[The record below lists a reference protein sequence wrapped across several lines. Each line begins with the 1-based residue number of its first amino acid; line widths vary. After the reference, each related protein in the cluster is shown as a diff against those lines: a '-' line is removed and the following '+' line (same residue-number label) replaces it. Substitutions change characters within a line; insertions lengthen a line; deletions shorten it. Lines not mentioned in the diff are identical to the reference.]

1 MNVFADLPPAK
12 RMATLGLI
20 LGIFLAALESTVVA
34 TAMPSVIRDLGGE
47 KLYALPF
54 AVYLLTSTVS
64 SPLWGRASDIVGRKK
79 LYLWGVAIFLLG
91 SGLSGAAQS
100 MVWLVAARALQ
111 GLGAG
116 AVQPLT
122 FTLIGEM
129 YSLAARARVQGFISG
144 AWGLSGLIG
153 PLIGGLIADHTSW
166 RWVFYLNLPF
176 GLIAAYLVW
185 RYLHEQPER
194 RSARIDWLGAL
205 LFTAGS
211 GLLIWG
217 LEVRAWLEV
226 ALGALLLLAAVPI
239 ERRHPA
245 PLLPIASLREQLPRV
260 GILCNV
266 LAGAAYFGSVAYLP
280 LYAQGVTGKGATEA
294 GVLLTPMLV
303 GWTASSILAS
313 RVMVRV
319 GLTRLVLLGFTLLLL
334 AFCAFA
340 LLVHAPLLYMAV
352 SGFFAGSGMGFA
364 MFSLL
369 IAVQQATPKGE
380 LGAVT
385 SAILFS
391 RTLGGAVGVALM
403 GLLIGR
409 GVAVGGELL
418 ANGLGRAFW
427 LGAGLIA
434 VAWLLSL
441 RLQARGRVTAAA
453 DD

>member
-20 LGIFLAALESTVVA
+20 LGIFLAALEGTVVA

-64 SPLWGRASDIVGRKK
+64 SPLWGRASDLFGRKK
-79 LYLWGVAIFLLG
+79 LYLWGVAIFLIG

-100 MVWLVAARALQ
+100 MVWLIAARALQ

-129 YSLAARARVQGFISG
+129 FTLETRARVQGFISG
-144 AWGLSGLIG
+144 AWGLSGLVG
-153 PLIGGLIADHTSW
+153 PLVGGLIADHTTW

-176 GLIAAYLVW
+176 GLVAAYLVW
-185 RYLHEQPER
+185 RYLHEQAER

-226 ALGALLLLAAVPI
+226 ALGVALLLAAVPV
-239 ERRHPA
+239 ELRHPS
-245 PLLPIASLREQLPRV
+245 PLLPVASLRERLPRV
-260 GILCNV
+260 GVLCNV
-266 LAGAAYFGSVAYLP
+266 LAGAAYFGSVAFLP

-303 GWTASSILAS
+303 GWTASSILAA
-313 RVMVRV
+313 RIMVRV
-319 GLTRLVLLGFTLLLL
+319 GLTRLVVLGFTLLLL
-334 AFCAFA
+334 AFVAFA

-369 IAVQQATPKGE
+369 IAVQGATPKGE
-380 LGAVT
+380 LGAAT

-391 RTLGGAVGVALM
+391 RTMGGAIGVALM

-409 GVAVGGELL
+409 GVSAGGTLL
-418 ANGLGRAFW
+418 ADGLGRAFW
-427 LGAGLIA
+427 LGAGLVA
-434 VAWLLSL
+434 VAWFLAL
-441 RLQARGRVTAAA
+441 RLQGRGTVAAAA